1 MYKVL
6 FIGKVK
12 DLNDEYEQYNRD
24 LYASAET
31 LDGFVSMESEVIEG
45 VEITVSTW
53 KTKED
58 VMQWAR
64 DPEHIKAKR
73 KVNEWYD
80 WYKAKHFE
88 GLTNT

>member
-12 DLNDEYEQYNRD
+12 NLNAEYEEYND
-24 LYASAET
+24 SLYASAKT
-31 LDGFVSMESEVIEG
+31 MDGFLGLDSEVIEG

-58 VMQWAR
+58 VMMWAR